1 MKYKLK
7 INLLAS
13 WGHHGV
19 NILIGLVL
27 MPFVLNTVGDASYG
41 LWLFICSIAGY
52 SGLMNLGFGN
62 TICRFVAHHHA
73 KDELD
78 DVNRVV
84 NVVAA
89 IYLLMSGA
97 LIAAAGAI
105 AWLAPY
111 LYDWGG
117 TSITEIRWV
126 IVLLGLNVVVGL
138 LGSVFGGVIVGL
150 QRFDLERGFQTVAGI
165 GRLILT
171 LVLLQ
176 QEHALFTLALI
187 FFLTTLIENVGY
199 VAVVF
204 RQLPGLKLH
213 WRYFDRATLKKC
225 GGFSMYSLLDF
236 FAYKLIE
243 ATDTVVIG
251 FVFGTSY
258 IVPYYVAHR
267 LMTFIVQPLQMV
279 GNVLMPRGAELGAHN
294 HDHRLRILVQKG
306 LGLSFLLTAGV
317 AIGAY
322 FFGDQVIQAWLGRSY
337 SETHLLLVVLLT
349 AQILATPM
357 RVLRGVLFGMG
368 HVEVPSIL
376 YFTEAVAN
384 IGLTLILVKPLG
396 LLGVAL
402 GTAIP
407 VFAVELFA
415 FMPYALKKLDFPL
428 RQFAAQVLLPQVPAL
443 LALWLYSLAV
453 SSRWSIGAAWLPV
466 LLVSGGGGAVLCLT
480 WLASRRATRHWRIA

>member
-1 MKYKLK
+1 MRYKLK

-13 WGHHGV
+13 WGHHGI

-27 MPFVLNTVGDASYG
+27 MPFVLNTVGDANYG

-73 KDELD
+73 KNEID

-84 NVVAA
+84 NVVAS

-97 LIAAAGAI
+97 LLALAGAL

-111 LYDWGG
+111 LYDWGE

-126 IVLLGLNVVVGL
+126 ITLLGLNVVVGL
-138 LGSVFGGVIVGL
+138 LGSVFGGVIIGL
-150 QRFDLERGFQTVAGI
+150 QRIDLERGFQSLAGI
-165 GRLILT
+165 GRLALT
-171 LVLLQ
+171 LILLQ
-176 QEHALFTLALI
+176 KEHALVTLALI
-187 FFLTTLIENVGY
+187 FLLTTLIENVGY
-199 VAVVF
+199 VAIVF

-213 WRYFDRATLKKC
+213 WRYFDRGTLKTC
-225 GGFSMYSLLDF
+225 FGFSMYSLLDF
-236 FAYKLIE
+236 IAYKLIE

-251 FVFGTSY
+251 LVFGTSY
-258 IVPYYVAHR
+258 IVPYYIAHR

-279 GNVLMPRGAELGAHN
+279 GSVLMPRGAELGAHN
-294 HDHRLRILVQKG
+294 HDHRLRVLVQKG

-317 AIGAY
+317 TIGAY
-322 FFGDQVIQAWLGRSY
+322 FFGDQVIQAWIGRSY
-337 SETHLLLVVLLT
+337 SESQLLLVVLLA

-368 HVEVPSIL
+368 HVQMPAVL
-376 YFTEAVAN
+376 YFIEAVAN
-384 IGLTLILVKPLG
+384 IGLTLLLVQPLG

-407 VFAVELFA
+407 VFVVELFA
-415 FMPYALKKLDFPL
+415 FLPYALNKLNFPL
-428 RQFAAQVLLPQVPAL
+428 RRFALQVLLPQVPAL
-443 LALWLYSLAV
+443 LALWLYSMAV
-453 SSRWSIGAAWLPV
+453 SSQWAVTAAWVPV
-466 LLVSGGGGAVLCLT
+466 LLVSGGGGAVLGLT
-480 WLASRRATRHWRIA
+480 WLASRRATRHWQLA

>member
-27 MPFVLNTVGDASYG
+27 MPFVLNTVGDSSYG

-73 KDELD
+73 KDEID

-84 NVVAA
+84 NVIGA
-89 IYLLMSGA
+89 IYLLMSGVLVA
-97 LIAAAGAI
+97 VAGAL
-105 AWLAPY
+105 AWLASY
-111 LYDWGG
+111 LYDWGE

-126 IVLLGLNVVVGL
+126 IVLLGLNVVAGL

-150 QRFDLERGFQTVAGI
+150 QRIDLERGFQTLAGI
-165 GRLILT
+165 GRLVLT
-171 LVLLQ
+171 LALLQ
-176 QEHALFTLALI
+176 KEHALITLAAVFL
-187 FFLTTLIENVGY
+187 LTTLIENVGY

-204 RQLPGLKLH
+204 RQLPGLRLH
-213 WRYFDRATLKKC
+213 WRYLDKATLKKC
-225 GGFSMYSLLDF
+225 GSFSMYSLLDF
-236 FAYKLIE
+236 IAYKLIE

-251 FVFGTSY
+251 LVFGTSY

-267 LMTFIVQPLQMV
+267 LMTFIVEPLQMV
-279 GNVLMPRGAELGAHN
+279 ANVLMPRGAELGARN
-294 HDHRLRILVQKG
+294 HDRGLRILVQKG
-306 LGLSFLLTAGV
+306 LGLAFLLTVGV
-317 AIGAY
+317 TIGAY
-322 FFGDQVIQAWLGRSY
+322 YFGDQVVQAWLGRSY
-337 SETHLLLVVLLT
+337 SETHLLLVVLLS

-368 HVEVPSIL
+368 HVEVPSVL
-376 YFTEAVAN
+376 YFIEAIAN
-384 IGLTLILVKPLG
+384 IGLTLVLVQPLG

-407 VFAVELFA
+407 VFIVELFA
-415 FMPYALKKLDFPL
+415 FMPYALRKLNFPL
-428 RQFAAQVLLPQVPAL
+428 RRFAVEVLLPQVPAL
-443 LALWLYSLAV
+443 LALWVYSEAV
-453 SSRWSIGAAWLPV
+453 SSRWPIGAAWLPV
-466 LLVSGGGGAVLCLT
+466 LLVSGGGGFVLVLS
-480 WLASRRATRHWRIA
+480 WLLSRRATRRWQLA